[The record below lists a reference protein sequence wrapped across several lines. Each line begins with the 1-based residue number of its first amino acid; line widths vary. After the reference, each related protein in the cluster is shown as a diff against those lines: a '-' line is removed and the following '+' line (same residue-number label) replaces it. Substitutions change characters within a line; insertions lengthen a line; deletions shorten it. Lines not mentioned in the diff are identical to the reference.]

1 MASRVRGGGGGGDGE
16 ARHTPDLLSPVSMSG
31 EDSSSPGS
39 SLAPLLPPP
48 LEPGHAPPAP
58 PPRRLPRLRRSA
70 SCHQF
75 DARGALLQWGA
86 GLGAC
91 FPMELGPGLGPRPQL
106 PKFTDEEVFL
116 ANHPGANYTTASKRK

>member
-1 MASRVRGGGGGGDGE
+1 MYRLRAWGGDGGGGDRE
-16 ARHTPDLLSPVSMSG
+16 TRHTPPSLLSLVSMSG
-31 EDSSSPGS
+31 EDFSSPGS

-48 LEPGHAPPAP
+48 LAPAPGPAPPAP
-58 PPRRLPRLRRSA
+58 PRLRLRRSA

-91 FPMELGPGLGPRPQL
+91 FPMELGPGLGRPQL

-116 ANHPGANYTTASKRK
+116 ANHPGADYTASKRK

>member
-1 MASRVRGGGGGGDGE
+1 
-16 ARHTPDLLSPVSMSG
+16 MSG

-48 LEPGHAPPAP
+48 LEPGPAPPAP

-91 FPMELGPGLGPRPQL
+91 FPMELGPGLGLGPRHQL

>member
-1 MASRVRGGGGGGDGE
+1 
-16 ARHTPDLLSPVSMSG
+16 MSG
-31 EDSSSPGS
+31 EGSSSSPGS
-39 SLAPLLPPP
+39 SLAPLLPP
-48 LEPGHAPPAP
+48 LEPPPGPAPPALP
-58 PPRRLPRLRRSA
+58 KRLRLRRSA

-91 FPMELGPGLGPRPQL
+91 FPMDLGPGLGRPQL

-116 ANHPGANYTTASKRK
+116 ANHPGADYTTSKRK

>member
-1 MASRVRGGGGGGDGE
+1 
-16 ARHTPDLLSPVSMSG
+16 MSG

-39 SLAPLLPPP
+39 SLAPLLPPVRP
-48 LEPGHAPPAP
+48 PPGPAPPAL
-58 PPRRLPRLRRSA
+58 PRRLRRSA

-91 FPMELGPGLGPRPQL
+91 FPMDLGPGLGRPQL

-116 ANHPGANYTTASKRK
+116 ANHPGADYTTSERK